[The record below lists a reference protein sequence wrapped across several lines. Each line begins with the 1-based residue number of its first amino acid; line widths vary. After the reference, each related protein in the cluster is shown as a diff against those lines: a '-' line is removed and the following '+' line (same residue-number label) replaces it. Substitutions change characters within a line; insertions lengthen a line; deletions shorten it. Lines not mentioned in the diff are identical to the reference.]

1 MLNGSVRHSFL
12 LLNSISLYGYTTVC
26 SPVDKC
32 FRFLAIIGETAVN
45 ICGQVLVCILY
56 MLSLLLGFLDMKLLD
71 HMANECF
78 KFRRNYQ
85 TFPKESVLF
94 LHSHQ
99 QCMRVLVAPHCRQHS
114 ELSVCLFFN
123 LVLLI
128 DVDAHLFFFF
138 GINVQKILLDK

>member
-1 MLNGSVRHSFL
+1 MLNGSVSHSFL

-32 FRFLAIIGETAVN
+32 FQFLAIIGETAVN

-78 KFRRNYQ
+78 KFRRNYR
-85 TFPKESVLF
+85 TFSKESVLF
-94 LHSHQ
+94 WFPPAVHESSG
-99 QCMRVLVAPHCRQHS
+99 RS
-114 ELSVCLFFN
+114 TLSPALRIVCLFIFQFSPSDRCRDS
-123 LVLLI
+123 LV
-128 DVDAHLFFFF
+128 FFF